1 MPTFIEVK
9 VHAPT
14 NTRGKRI
21 SCKASGKPRRVYPWA
36 YEAGF
41 RENLRA
47 AAAWYAQDVLNATEY
62 SVRVLGMVAVE
73 SPKND
78 LPIGYA
84 VATEPGVCLCG
95 APSPNSVAC
104 GGCAV

>member
-14 NTRGKRI
+14 DTRGKRI
-21 SCKASGKPRRVYPWA
+21 SCKASGSSRRVYPWDYA
-36 YEAGF
+36 CGY
-41 RENLRA
+41 RENLRGA
-47 AAAWYAQDVLNATEY
+47 AEYYAQNVVGATEY
-62 SVRVLGMVAVE
+62 AVRVLGMVEIE
-73 SPKND
+73 SPKTD

-95 APSPNSVAC
+95 APTPNSVVC

>member
-62 SVRVLGMVAVE
+62 SVRVLGANHLIAD
-73 SPKND
+73 PFA
-78 LPIGYA
+78 LPSRR
-84 VATEPGVCLCG
+84 PRR
-95 APSPNSVAC
+95 
-104 GGCAV
+104 